1 MLKVANEAE
10 EQRGN
15 RLMVWWDG
23 KGSAPVMAHD
33 DRALLM
39 TRATGGRS
47 LIQMARNGEDDE
59 ASRILC
65 RVAAHLHSG
74 RGQPPFELVDLVE
87 WFAPLTSPI
96 GGHGARCLD
105 LAAATA
111 HELLQSQRELVVMHG
126 DIHHGNVLDFG
137 EAGWL
142 AIDPKGLIGER
153 TFDFANML
161 RNPCFDVA
169 TAPGR
174 LTRQASVVASEAK
187 LDRVRLLQ
195 WLLAFSGLSAI
206 WSSEDGKNAELDLA
220 MIRLACAELGIQNF

>member
-23 KGSAPVMAHD
+23 EGSAPVMAHD

-39 TRATGGRS
+39 ARAVGGRS
-47 LIQMARNGEDDE
+47 LTRMALKGDDDE

-65 RVAAHLHSG
+65 RVVAHLHSR
-74 RGQPPFELVDLVE
+74 RGQPPFELADLVE

-96 GGHGARCLD
+96 GGHGARWLD

-111 HELLQSQRELVVMHG
+111 RELLQDQRELVVMHG

-142 AIDPKGLIGER
+142 AIDPKGLLGER
-153 TFDFANML
+153 TFDFVNLL

-174 LTRQASVVASEAK
+174 LTRQASVVASEAN
-187 LDRVRLLQ
+187 LDRVRLLH
-195 WLLAFSGLSAI
+195 WVLSFLGLSAI
-206 WSSEDGKNAELDLA
+206 WSMEEGDKPELDVA
-220 MIRLACAELGIQNF
+220 IANIVAAELGMHT